1 MNLYSLIVDNLA
13 ISLFNVIKLLFLY
26 YIVFGNRPSFIK
38 LLKPIKNNKI
48 IVDFIVILPPVIL
61 VIAVTWI
68 IGVPVANFW
77 GAINRSCG
85 IAVVGTAIWFTA
97 AVYIGDFSRYSYKKR
112 LALNKSHGVLS

>member
-1 MNLYSLIVDNLA
+1 MKLSLIH
-13 ISLFNVIKLLFLY
+13 IY
-26 YIVFGNRPSFIK
+26 
-38 LLKPIKNNKI
+38 
-48 IVDFIVILPPVIL
+48 FIVILPPVIL

-97 AVYIGDFSRYSYKKR
+97 AVYIGDFTRYSYKKR